1 MQSPH
6 DERLAPP
13 RYDERG
19 APPSQPHW
27 RAAAEESPARRGRAH
42 VQCAVLRSSAARVA
56 SGSTSAPSRNAVR
69 LAALLCVLGV
79 RAAPA
84 VSSLSACAALTHAL
98 APCFPQRAAA
108 VKQPQVLTPLLGVS
122 REGTTVTFHSS
133 QPATFTVLQD
143 GGDSTYTTVERTTTS
158 LTLRAGH
165 AGGGKY
171 TIRARLQTAA
181 CTAAPTSVTVG
192 GHTCQFDAEW
202 RVMYPWQA
210 HLLSLLLLLLVSAL
224 VMGAIRIIRIRCCP
238 QKVYDADDVY
248 EGKRRVRSPSPVPD
262 FALEHERA
270 L

>member
-1 MQSPH
+1 M
-6 DERLAPP
+6 R
-13 RYDERG
+13 
-19 APPSQPHW
+19 
-27 RAAAEESPARRGRAH
+27 SPAQLRCTRGLWQYVSAFA
-42 VQCAVLRSSAARVA
+42 QCRA
-56 SGSTSAPSRNAVR
+56 SGGVAVR
-69 LAALLCVLGV
+69 AGGACSPCGFVAVRVRCADARASALL
-79 RAAPA
+79 
-84 VSSLSACAALTHAL
+84 
-98 APCFPQRAAA
+98 PQRAAA

-181 CTAAPTSVTVG
+181 CTAAPTSVTVA